1 MDRSPAVARGD
12 VLNVAILG
20 TNGIDRSPCG
30 TGTCARLAQRVTRG
44 RLAVGETLV
53 LESLPGGTFVGR
65 AESEASVGD
74 YKAIVPSIEGHAF
87 MTGFNTL
94 VVDERDP
101 LALGVRLQ

>member
-1 MDRSPAVARGD
+1 MDRSPAVAQDD

-65 AESEASVGD
+65 AVSEASVGD

-94 VVDERDP
+94 VVDERYP